1 MTILRG
7 TRGGP
12 AWCLDMLHSFMII
25 RESVD
30 ITYLYICMYGQIM
43 SPQQT
48 DSPTPGKNDSSLN
61 KLGEHEPP
69 VVTLKSSHLKML

>member
-1 MTILRG
+1 
-7 TRGGP
+7 
-12 AWCLDMLHSFMII
+12 
-25 RESVD
+25 
-30 ITYLYICMYGQIM
+30 MYGQIM